1 MTVLINSVSA
11 DAESAEITAIGNI
24 IIAVLGTMT
33 RGQVKLVGNIGSG
46 EVTLWRCIPTTERKM
61 RGFGMKAGMTFKVYV
76 TGVASIDNVTVEY
89 INVD

>member
-11 DAESAEITAIGNI
+11 DAESAEITAVGNI
-24 IIAVLGTMT
+24 IVAVVGTLS
-33 RGQVKLVGNIGSG
+33 RGQVRLVGNIGSG
-46 EVTLWRCIPTTERKM
+46 EVTIWTCVPITERKM

-76 TGVASIDNVTVEY
+76 TGVAPTDSVTVEY